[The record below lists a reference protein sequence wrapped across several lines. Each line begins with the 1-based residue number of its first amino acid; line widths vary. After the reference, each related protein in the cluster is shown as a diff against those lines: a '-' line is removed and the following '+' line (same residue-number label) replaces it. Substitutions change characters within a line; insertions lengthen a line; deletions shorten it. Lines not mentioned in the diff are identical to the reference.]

1 MAPRRDAPIF
11 RLQRPAPEAP
21 PEPPVAES
29 AKVEAPSPA
38 EASPTKEPAIRRV
51 AAVAPNGADR
61 PPTELARYY
70 SVHRQ
75 SGRRPDPLT
84 LPQPSYVDAMVIT
97 MDEPMTSQDL
107 AQPQEGPTLIRDA
120 NGRLRAQPAAP
131 EGDYQ

>member
-11 RLQRPAPEAP
+11 RLQRAAPQAAPQPPSDPEARAP
-21 PEPPVAES
+21 ADPQT
-29 AKVEAPSPA
+29 EAP
-38 EASPTKEPAIRRV
+38 ASKEPAVRRV
-51 AAVAPNGADR
+51 ATVAGNIEDR

-75 SGRRPDPLT
+75 SGRQPDPLT
-84 LPQPSYVDAMVIT
+84 MPQPSYVDAMVIT
-97 MDEPMTSQDL
+97 MDEPLTSQDL
-107 AQPQEGPTLIRDA
+107 AHPQEGPALIRDA